1 MINPLVSIIIPTYN
15 RPIYLQRAIG
25 STLNQT
31 YKNIEVIIID
41 DNSSQDILS
50 IVNEFQDNRIK
61 YYKNSIN
68 RGSVFSRN
76 RGLSICSGDYVNF
89 LDDDDE
95 ILPTKIELQIAKFK
109 ESAVEN
115 LGVVSCDM
123 EYKRKDIN
131 MLKKNHLKGNIY
143 KKLLSQYC
151 IYGIH
156 SMLIKREFTLNFD
169 LNLKSSQEYDLSI
182 RLARK
187 CNFDYVP
194 KRLAVTHTSENQISF
209 DYKKKTEGTK
219 YLFKKYRSEF
229 LRFGIKFYVY
239 NWFRFRYLLLRY
251 FILLRLSRN
260 QINELMYKIHNIMVK
275 YI

>member
-1 MINPLVSIIIPTYN
+1 
-15 RPIYLQRAIG
+15 
-25 STLNQT
+25 
-31 YKNIEVIIID
+31 
-41 DNSSQDILS
+41 
-50 IVNEFQDNRIK
+50 
-61 YYKNSIN
+61 
-68 RGSVFSRN
+68 
-76 RGLSICSGDYVNF
+76 
-89 LDDDDE
+89 
-95 ILPTKIELQIAKFK
+95 
-109 ESAVEN
+109 
-115 LGVVSCDM
+115 M